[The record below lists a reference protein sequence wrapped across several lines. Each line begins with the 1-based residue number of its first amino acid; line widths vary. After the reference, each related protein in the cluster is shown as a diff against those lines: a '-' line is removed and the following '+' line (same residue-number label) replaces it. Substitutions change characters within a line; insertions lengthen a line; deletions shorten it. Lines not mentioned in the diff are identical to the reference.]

1 MMKLTRLLI
10 SLLAV
15 LALTMGFAI
24 AETTETAEDAVI
36 AVVNGEELLQSEYAA
51 TETTYLSS
59 FSSAGYNLEDEAV
72 KAYVQDLALT
82 AAIEYMLVEQD
93 MQAQGCYDF
102 GEETEAWLVEQGTAA
117 YESAL
122 ADVAEALRTELGLT
136 EDDDTSVY
144 ALAYAEVLG
153 VTAENY
159 IDVYRTQYA
168 TVNYY
173 QWLTQDNPVT
183 DEDIQAAYEERVAES
198 KALYEN
204 DVPAF
209 ETAMSAGAQLWYK
222 PAGYRS
228 ILQIL
233 LPAEGEDDAAKL
245 ASVQETVDAVYAR
258 LEAGEAFETLIAEY
272 GADSAFDDESFYT
285 VGYQVHSES
294 VIWEDAF
301 VEAAYSEQMQQPGD
315 WSQPFASD
323 LGVHILYYLADS
335 ASGPVEM
342 TADVSDLLAYSLYS
356 ERCQA
361 HLTERVDELADSA
374 EVVFPQ

>member
-15 LALTMGFAI
+15 LALTLGVAV

-36 AVVNGEELLQSEYAA
+36 AVVNGEKLLQSEYAA
-51 TETTYLSS
+51 TENTYLSN
-59 FSSAGYNLEDEAV
+59 FSYAGYNIEDEAV

-93 MQAQGCYDF
+93 MQAQGCYAF
-102 GEETEAWLVEQGTAA
+102 SEETEAWLVEQGTAA

-159 IDVYRTQYA
+159 IEVYRTQYA

-173 QWLTQDNPVT
+173 QWLTQDIPVT
-183 DEDIQAAYEERVAES
+183 DEDIKAAYEARVAES
-198 KALYEN
+198 KALYES
-204 DVPAF
+204 DVAAF
-209 ETAMSAGAQLWYK
+209 ETAVSSDAQVWYK
-222 PAGYRS
+222 PEGYRS

-233 LPAEGEDDAAKL
+233 LPAEGADDAEKL
-245 ASVQETVDAVYAR
+245 ASVQETTDAIYAR

-272 GADSAFDDESFYT
+272 GTDSAFADESFYT

-294 VIWEDAF
+294 VVWEEAF
-301 VEAAYSEQMQQPGD
+301 VKAAYSEPIQQPGD
-315 WSQPFASD
+315 WSQPIASD

-335 ASGPVEM
+335 ASGPVELTEDM
-342 TADVSDLLAYSLYS
+342 RDLLAYNLYS
-356 ERCQA
+356 ERCQTR
-361 HLTERVDELADSA
+361 LNERVDELAESA
-374 EVVFPQ
+374 EVVFPE